1 MKQENDLNNPSRRGF
16 LTGRLRFSSSRNKS
30 DVLQLSIELLNCS
43 RISETDSTDTAIKY
57 TVLNSGIERASIIVK
72 RRRRKMTQ
80 VMKLIHLDP
89 QEIYDGSW
97 KEHDLDRRESYA
109 IEVEARYK
117 RETIT
122 REHIFSQSDAQ

>member
-1 MKQENDLNNPSRRGF
+1 
-16 LTGRLRFSSSRNKS
+16 
-30 DVLQLSIELLNCS
+30 
-43 RISETDSTDTAIKY
+43 
-57 TVLNSGIERASIIVK
+57 
-72 RRRRKMTQ
+72 MTQ

-122 REHIFSQSDAQ
+122 REHIFSQSDAQWCALHLYIIIFQILITEIKGLANERRMIDEK